1 MALAREDWKARGRRT
16 LADLEPIWS
25 PLRQCAWFGKGR
37 GARQPRVLRS
47 ISPYGSQSLRAQAGV
62 QERCRRGG
70 GGRVTHDHREEGR
83 SHIHKKD
90 LTLAGQSDL
99 FLSLTTSFLHPGA
112 PVR

>member
-16 LADLEPIWS
+16 LADLEPVWS

-47 ISPYGSQSLRAQAGV
+47 ISPYPLPFTVATGAG
-62 QERCRRGG
+62 RGARKMQTRG
-70 GGRVTHDHREEGR
+70 KVTHDHSEEGR

-99 FLSLTTSFLHPGA
+99 FLSLTTSFLYPGA